1 MMAPYPQ
8 IRRRLAA
15 FGIDRL
21 KLSTFSHDKRVVRR
35 MEAQVDALI
44 ADHQVA
50 VLRALATGVITLPM
64 LDDYARSAPLT
75 GAGLTVLVRGV
86 VRLTDALDE
95 IFPDETSRYRLS
107 FRRVLAVA
115 PDALVRDLITL
126 DWSGIVDAC
135 TSVADA
141 WHLRRALSRF
151 LTLWY
156 GGKHVQAR
164 HDVLAVF
171 PSLPAEEERVPEITP
186 ALFALIVHAARAD
199 LRATFV
205 TLAATGL
212 RVGEYLR
219 LQPEHLNHATH
230 TIRVPG
236 TKTAAAKKPISV
248 DAALWPVVVAAVPS
262 PLRYRRLNMEWRAA
276 LFVAGAGPEHR
287 LHDLRHAHGQWAI
300 DGGAAESRVQ
310 RSLRHTNAAMT
321 RRYTMT
327 DDTRAVSSALL
338 TALAPAL
345 ASATTEDA

>member
-8 IRRRLAA
+8 IRRRLVAL
-15 FGIDRL
+15 GIPRL

-50 VLRALATGVITLPM
+50 VLRALADGTITLPM
-64 LDDYARSAPLT
+64 LDDFARSAPLT

-86 VRLTDALDE
+86 VPLSEALDT

-115 PDALVRDLITL
+115 PTATVRDLGSL
-126 DWSGIVDAC
+126 DWGVIVDAC

-164 HDVLAVF
+164 HDILASF
-171 PSLPAEEERVPEITP
+171 P
-186 ALFALIVHAARAD
+186 ALPQEPERTPGLTPDVFAAIVQAARAD
-199 LRATFV
+199 LRAPLV

-212 RVGEYLR
+212 RIGEYLR
-219 LQPEHLNHATH
+219 LTPAHLDHATQ

-236 TKTAAAKKPISV
+236 TKTYRSAAPIAV
-248 DAALWPVVVAAVPS
+248 DPALWPIVVAAVPS
-262 PLRYRRLNMEWRAA
+262 PLRYRRFHAEWRAA
-276 LFVAGAGPEHR
+276 LFVAGVGPEHR
-287 LHDLRHAHGQWAI
+287 IHDLRHAHGQWAI
-300 DGGAAESRVQ
+300 DGGAAERDVQ
-310 RSLRHTNAAMT
+310 RSLRHTNSAQT
-321 RRYTMT
+321 RRYTMK
-327 DDTRAVSSALL
+327 DDTLRVSSSLMASLNPVLQLL
-338 TALAPAL
+338 ERDT
-345 ASATTEDA
+345 